1 MNKFKTRTKTALVSA
16 IYLFSVSVLTAS
28 CTPSANAMK
37 KSDGSIDWAASFAGY
52 DDRGYNI
59 RGYDAQGY
67 DRQGYNNHG
76 YDKQGYDR
84 RGNYNENEV
93 YKPSTC
99 TLL

>member
-1 MNKFKTRTKTALVSA
+1 MNKFKKRAVSALVSA
-16 IYLFSVSVLTAS
+16 VSLFSVPALTVSVMPTV
-28 CTPSANAMK
+28 NATE
-37 KSDGSIDWAASFAGY
+37 KSSGSDWLCKLAGY